1 MRDNEFTQNALEA
14 TIRIGLVV
22 LLVVWC
28 FQIVQ
33 PFVSPILWGIILAIA
48 VYPTHRRVRGLLG
61 DRPGMAALL
70 LTLAILVIV
79 VWPAVLLIGRVL
91 DNVQSLSA
99 RWHAGTLSVP
109 PPPPGIE
116 AWPVIGPRLAKFW
129 GLAST
134 NLASA
139 LQPLGP
145 QIRQAGAW
153 LLGIAAETGLAIVQ
167 FVAAVIIAGVFLAYS
182 EGAQVLAWR
191 IGRRIGGERGAAL
204 VDLGGATMRSVA
216 RGVLGVA
223 IIQSSLA
230 GVGYFAVGLPAA
242 GLWTLA
248 SLVLAVL
255 QIGVGPVL
263 IGAVIYE
270 FAKSDMLT
278 AILFLAW
285 CIFVSVIDN
294 ILRPL
299 LLGRGV
305 DVPLVVIFMGAIGG
319 MLASGIIGLFVGAV
333 VLALGYK
340 LFLAWLETDVPSTLG
355 PL

>member
-1 MRDNEFTQNALEA
+1 MAKKINAR
-14 TIRIGLVV
+14 T
-22 LLVVWC
+22 
-28 FQIVQ
+28 
-33 PFVSPILWGIILAIA
+33 
-48 VYPTHRRVRGLLG
+48 T
-61 DRPGMAALL
+61 
-70 LTLAILVIV
+70 TLATSHV
-79 VWPAVLLIGRVL
+79 PM
-91 DNVQSLSA
+91 LS
-99 RWHAGTLSVP
+99 RP
-109 PPPPGIE
+109 KE
-116 AWPVIGPRLAKFW
+116 
-129 GLAST
+129 
-134 NLASA
+134 
-139 LQPLGP
+139 
-145 QIRQAGAW
+145 
-153 LLGIAAETGLAIVQ
+153 
-167 FVAAVIIAGVFLAYS
+167 VAAVIIAGVFLAYS

-319 MLASGIIGLFVGAV
+319 MLASGIIGLFVGDWSQTAITV
-333 VLALGYK
+333 VLLAAGWLVLSRLHVTGLSFLLALA
-340 LFLAWLETDVPSTLG
+340 LAVQLVFATVTEATVHPCPSITCCWPGVRLSAAG
-355 PL
+355 GAPASGASNAIT